1 MPVQNCNV
9 HVVFDG
15 HWAIAAEGEGRLQ
28 VGLDMTSAIALA
40 TSLAVERQAMLYVH
54 DKNGDIIQRID
65 CSRAMPST
73 DAISPIAP
81 IAPVAPV
88 GCVDKPVLPAEQ
100 PGISEKARN
109 TSVG

>member
-28 VGLDMTSAIALA
+28 IGLDMTSAIALA

-65 CSRAMPST
+65 CSMPSA
-73 DAISPIAP
+73 DAAP
-81 IAPVAPV
+81 PLARN
-88 GCVDKPVLPAEQ
+88 DKPALPAGQAGTPENV
-100 PGISEKARN
+100 RN
-109 TSVG
+109 TSA

>member
-28 VGLDMTSAIALA
+28 VGLDLTSAIALA

-54 DKNGDIIQRID
+54 DKNGDITQRID
-65 CSRAMPST
+65 CSRAMPPAESM
-73 DAISPIAP
+73 PQP
-81 IAPVAPV
+81 E
-88 GCVDKPVLPAEQ
+88 CVDDPPLPAQ
-100 PGISEKARN
+100 PASAEKARN
-109 TSVG
+109 TPV

>member
-73 DAISPIAP
+73 DAVP
-81 IAPVAPV
+81 PVARI
-88 GCVDKPVLPAEQ
+88 DKPVLPAGQ
-100 PGISEKARN
+100 PETPENVRN
-109 TSVG
+109 TSA

>member
-40 TSLAVERQAMLYVH
+40 TSLAVERRAMLYVH

-65 CSRAMPST
+65 CSRAMPPT
-73 DAISPIAP
+73 DTVS
-81 IAPVAPV
+81 PVA
-88 GCVDKPVLPAEQ
+88 CVDMPVLPAEQ
-100 PGISEKARN
+100 PEAPEKARN
-109 TSVG
+109 TSA

>member
-54 DKNGDIIQRID
+54 DKTGDIIQRID
-65 CSRAMPST
+65 CSRAIPST
-73 DAISPIAP
+73 DVVP
-81 IAPVAPV
+81 PVAH
-88 GCVDKPVLPAEQ
+88 VDKPVLPAEP
-100 PGISEKARN
+100 PGTPESARN
-109 TSVG
+109 TSV